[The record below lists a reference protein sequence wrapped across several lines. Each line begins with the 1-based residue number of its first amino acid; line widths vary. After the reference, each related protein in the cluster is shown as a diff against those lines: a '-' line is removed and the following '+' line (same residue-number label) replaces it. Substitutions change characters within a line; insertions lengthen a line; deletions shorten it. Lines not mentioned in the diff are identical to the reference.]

1 MECLS
6 NSINNKKCNTL
17 LSFFTLQ
24 SLDKIASSSFCF
36 SVRVCSSC
44 FFFMAFV
51 TLSCCSF
58 ALVKDSERLNSTNC
72 WFKLSI
78 VVSLTWSLLTT
89 WKYWKN
95 YESRGNRKCGNL
107 LVRTM
112 NSGMTQGQRS
122 EVRGQSSSSGQGHGD
137 VFLAATFKSSKE
149 IWLKKGVT

>member
-122 EVRGQSSSSGQGHGD
+122 EVRVQ
-137 VFLAATFKSSKE
+137 VLARVMVMRS
-149 IWLKKGVT
+149 WLQHLNLQRKYDKKRGYLE

>member
-95 YESRGNRKCGNL
+95 YQSRGNRKFGNL

-112 NSGMTQGQRS
+112 NSGMIQGQRS
-122 EVRGQSSSSGQGHGD
+122 E
-137 VFLAATFKSSKE
+137 FKFWPGSWWCVLGCN
-149 IWLKKGVT
+149 I